1 MKTQKLLKILT
12 LAIGFLTAGFSFGL
26 NGDIFEIKPCDEN
39 GLPKDYGASITKP
52 LTSGDAIYFNVRLIG
67 RDYHEGT
74 TSFGRWYLEHKGSA
88 DEILDSLSA
97 PLMLGIYV
105 SGKVQYAELHKCL
118 EGGVDGTSRFTDL
131 VFKYVTKPGD
141 VALPIVL
148 QTSGGPASDVLF
160 DDASYMIYN
169 TGKWALKNAHGDTC
183 NLWYWEASEAATAEI
198 PEAFWRAIESPDDPS
213 GERTQDSSLAKCNFY
228 VQTVDFDDT
237 WQIAKG
243 EADELWRSVHERSTI
258 TADGLTPKLKAIAA
272 PTEKVTLYVWSD
284 NEEAVFVKSSELVD
298 LQNSN
303 VPGDTVKTH
312 IGTVTIAGG
321 QVYADFQIE
330 GANGGQGRTANLI
343 LSPWKNY
350 NYSDATGARIIDYVK
365 VPVKCLE
372 PLPPTITVETDRQI
386 AYANGNYMVYGA
398 VLSVYLSEAY
408 TADMVV
414 KITPTLSDGNAA
426 EMGDY
431 LRFSETQTEVTA
443 LPDYQIPTVTIPAGS
458 TAKKQLYVF
467 ILRGDT
473 RTSGTSRI
481 VFTPSVEDAAAQ
493 SFIKNTITAG
503 MQVVAEKPVI
513 TLPEEGAEFFGICGS
528 ETPFNLV
535 VEDTYADSSDFAEGY
550 QILVKYRPTDLWAP
564 LNGRY
569 CIGEGGALYLI
580 DEKASGIDRKTT
592 KLPTLN
598 YPVSGEAIQSQVK
611 VVSPISGKESEIRNF
626 VAKIKAPRLSDVI
639 EATDK
644 YEFREG
650 EQGQFKITISEPN
663 DTGNTIY
670 AFLKASDNIKAGMLS
685 GTPLFVVCEDTDLT
699 KTRGLA
705 INKNNSETS
714 VSRIKFLDGLGEE
727 AGGLSVQF
735 EVVLCSTSR
744 YDESKIIPGYDSNY
758 LNLTVIN
765 EEPAIKRIEMNGIE
779 SEVDGYTYPNK
790 YPKGMMRK
798 FVAVVDDKGAYDKTT
813 TEVGEE
819 FQCKWTIKREG
830 MNYGDPVTKLGD
842 PAANPF
848 EFNFPQAGKWTI
860 RLQVKDKDM
869 DDWAATDYEV
879 HVNILDNPFVEIT
892 SDETYSENEKSKTI
906 KVGLSY
912 WDDNYFDTLKVKVTV
927 DNWVAG
933 KENYGYFILD
943 GAFKSTDPA
952 DGDNVYYVDLR
963 NQAPADIRITQ
974 LDGTENS
981 SLYGF
986 KVTAEVVST
995 TILPTSGQSANT
1007 YYLKAENQVLVNNVA
1022 PQCEMIPEP
1031 STNRWVV
1038 SGGVDKTH
1046 PLNWKVKSDVIN
1058 DFTGLWEGGAT
1069 NGVKVSIFGPV
1080 NATEFYV
1087 SEATSGT
1094 FYPDFGDMQGD
1105 VDVTFLFEDKDGGSV
1120 TYVYQYKVT
1129 PSKFLITSA
1138 HGPGG
1143 GLATSPLSRKYA
1155 LLDTLGSGHTYAK
1168 DVTFS
1173 SADNFRLKWNCGTRT
1188 YAEVY
1193 AFGYKVANPIDD
1205 GKLNNG
1211 QDIPIDS
1218 AGFHQPLTGDG
1229 VDFYNYPLASISNH
1243 NERVD
1248 SFFYCWFIHTTDKDG
1263 KTSSSILG
1271 DTFSPEGLEP
1281 GKVAVGR
1288 VPLPTEETKDG
1299 NYINTEVEAI
1309 FAKEYLPED
1318 NLGDINLDGIPDAFA
1333 HKEWGAGNMIKLASG
1348 GEEVENN
1355 LINLAKFNGDGDTLP
1370 KVYMGG
1376 NNNFNYAP
1384 IGPEFTA
1391 RLEIR
1396 GFHDGL
1402 NNLGTSQARF
1412 CDIDEDG
1419 MPKREK
1425 GKLVNAS
1432 ELLAW
1437 RAFKKAKWEAKR
1449 DELLA
1454 EDPEATVEPFDEA
1467 MLPTNATDL
1476 AEWSPEPS
1484 SKNFPRMDPTVEDTD
1499 GDGFPDGWEYYIW
1512 YRAHVTA
1519 RVPDSKVRY
1528 ERFNPDNILVG
1539 IEISADDV
1547 EARFNPCVP
1556 LSGSEYGDDPDFDK
1570 DGLSDLEELA
1580 IGTNPC
1586 HWDTDGDGMCDGWE
1600 VSVNLDPLSASDKN
1614 ANADGDFMAYLDLG
1628 DVPGVTNVDGTVTF
1642 YPLLVRGVDYSI
1654 ESEEDEDGNLILL
1667 PETFALTGDIKN
1679 TLALTVK
1686 GLTTQVK
1693 NEDGV
1698 IEDVPVYYGLE
1709 SDKDIWGK
1717 QLVES
1722 MEKAIVNLRSTD
1734 LNKGV
1739 DFGIKLVL
1747 LHNQV
1752 RDAIGFDPRTAW
1764 NNVDG
1769 YVANR
1774 WNPEKNKAIG
1784 GKDTTGIAVN
1794 TRAYGAYDEYL
1805 VMKYRKEVLK
1815 DSEAVNTKDIWKT
1828 LLAMTTNPSVIKVQI
1843 IDTEVEEDTSNDDG
1857 VIDDTSSTNAVT
1869 VVTTNSTTTATQ
1881 NTDKTA
1887 TGVIAEL
1894 LDKAFKEA
1902 ESSKATRKGHGADT
1916 DGDGVPD
1923 GWELYMGRSPS
1934 ATPGD
1939 EEDGIG
1945 KKEAHDFDD
1954 DGLNYTAEF
1963 AGTDS
1968 CNAYKDCASIYNH
1981 HPGKSS
1987 SWYNK
1992 FFPTNPGNLDDIKE
2006 AADTDNDG
2014 IDDGDEG
2021 AGFSM
2026 DFYNGGSLYHELK
2039 LSFFYGDPDDDG
2051 LSTCI
2056 RGAGMNPCTVDT
2068 DLDGIPDGWEMQHAG
2083 VPVNA
2088 RTRSVVAPKGV
2099 DETSASKVRE
2109 IKLVDATYIADG
2121 IYKKSDD
2128 NNTNNTTTS
2137 GTNDT
2142 DNVVA
2147 VTTNTTSN
2155 AKAVI
2160 YIAGGMDATWKG
2172 DAGSEIGDKG
2182 LSGDTLLGTA
2192 RDIDFDHDGL
2202 QNYQEYYIQAVRH
2215 FRYDDIST
2223 PLMGRIMTESGSRY
2237 TQTFKG
2243 YLEFNPA
2250 DATNFVAMAR
2260 SAWGWNDPVINSR
2273 VNLVKDEFSSSALEP
2288 WTAEGWRNL
2297 GYFAPPA
2304 RHWDRALVSGVL
2316 TQPLYM
2322 LPVTKKMSDNSAV
2335 AGYATTDPR
2344 MADTDGDGMDDF
2356 YEMFHGLNPILGA
2369 DVSDPTDTYWA
2380 YFGKRGDI
2388 ISAVYNQAIDP
2399 LLGASSL
2406 STFNA
2411 YNNEWTRSSF
2421 NRDGALMGEGNTA
2434 YITAPMAYDPVMYP
2448 WLQGT
2453 AMADSDG
2460 DGIRNDEE
2468 RILANV
2474 TDPMPRHTDPTPL
2487 WFTERTTPIS
2497 FVRQYYVWPEQLLSM
2512 PWSPGTKTEYQTAA
2526 YSILS
2531 STDYMYS
2538 FEEGEGYDTDGDFKY
2553 DGAEVVTAFTRETDP
2568 LKFDDPNRRQALWL
2582 NGFDAFAM
2590 SPYLQGRAIS
2600 APDLLKQFTVECWAR
2615 PEKGDADQTII
2626 DRSFWYPGDNLA
2638 SDVAA
2643 IRANFRIGISSN
2655 GRIYGM
2661 FDNNKSIES
2670 GSETTKSCQ
2679 YVNGPKLE
2687 LNEWAHVALTFDG
2700 TTLKLYINGETKT
2713 EWMATTKLI
2722 PANGVIQITQNPD
2735 DVNNF
2740 PVNAYTYR
2748 KGAFFI
2754 GARSKIYREVD
2765 LTLDIQARKE
2775 NYTDFFG
2782 GYVDEVRIWDG
2793 ARTAEEIKSNYR
2805 KRFGFAEALDNR
2817 ENVMNSWLNGATRNN
2832 NDDRANLPPE
2842 LLFHYNFV
2850 TLPGAVDPN
2859 MVAKTPAGFISQV
2872 VDVANGAQYA
2882 QNPDVTA
2889 SCPAG
2894 RSPTINEDICVG
2906 WWYNTPHKSTVYTDY
2921 RVIPWIKNTVMHL
2934 PPVDGSAID
2943 SFLYSEQF
2951 GAGYTPATEHGLKK
2965 YTFNNTAQ
2973 PYSSYLLHLDLYQ
2986 KYFQAEHIESQL
2998 GTGFERVRQ
3007 MAEFALRTSFM
3018 ASTDILPLGG
3028 AYAKTCPK
3036 MWDGAVADAWE
3047 LTLSDSDADSL
3058 PDWWEEYCTN
3068 NYGPE
3073 SMPLDW
3079 NTIVSH
3085 PKGSMTAGEAYK
3097 LDIFAGMQPGS
3108 GDINPDYQA
3117 TIDADGDNLPDW
3129 WETLY
3134 AINDSSDVDD
3144 NDGDGLSNWAEYL
3157 MSEVF
3162 TLTNELG
3169 NRVRFDP
3176 TKPISVMGSEDLD
3189 YFFKI
3194 GELYAGEIFSDHD
3207 FIEDELEDTWSYNS
3221 NLNAS
3226 RNVWDAEADQDEDS
3240 WTNYEE
3246 ARYNYYSRTI
3256 VGPVVSHNLNNV
3268 EFKDMPIPTL
3278 HLTFRYNGNQELRIL
3293 DKDQNGESDSGSYA
3307 VLAPLVI
3314 KTYTDNRLI
3323 IHDADYTI
3331 HPGSGV
3337 GAEHIVGPWKSQIV
3351 AGSLTPGFINSQD
3364 VMLEYAEMG
3373 VSDNVDVE
3381 LINTTSYV
3389 HMYGF
3394 YDGRQTVT
3402 YDDYKWLRNVLGA
3415 GNVNLLGS
3423 DLTWKD
3429 FGDEF
3434 TLRGTFESEEREMY
3448 YGETKIGVLNLTT
3461 GEYKLDLAQLSTIVP
3476 NEVSAALKNSLL
3488 QIRYISNVPGL
3499 QGRKVEV
3506 YLGEAGNGFVRGGK
3520 NTIVAFYDLDLNG
3533 EYTPGEP
3540 FGTAFNVD
3548 VSWRQGKAEIEL
3560 TDVNPIISRLDLA
3573 TGISDRSAIYG
3584 SDESHDRSN
3593 TVGRLMVNDFERVRV
3608 VRRYTVIRKQ
3618 SAEGKITESLAYLP
3632 VQKVVLDKI
3641 LTKTP
3646 NVDREIKN
3654 TRSYLMEGDFLVD
3667 GELDIDWS
3675 ALKDEAIDHPNVK
3688 DGIYGQLDL
3697 THIVYEIF
3705 LGDGTLPEQNQ
3716 KADNSTANAHSVLL
3730 VRRFDSNDMRPTP
3743 EAISPGSKDIQVLR
3757 TNPIFKWKLPNP
3769 AVPNMVHDGYT
3780 AFKIEIRKDG
3790 TTVWDSGCQRA
3801 PARDIDGVYTFEADA
3816 YIGDELKNNE
3826 TYTWRVSMY
3835 NAKFKD
3841 DKWSSESSF
3850 RMTVPEK
3857 IAGYADIP
3865 VCVKYFGP
3873 SKVKDASTFVVE
3885 AFKTPDFTGIPA
3897 ARVVVDD
3904 VASVTAVGVS
3914 HSTNAVLRGLST
3926 GKYFLRAYADMNA
3939 GSAVKRKRDSFE
3951 SWGYACGRGKTVSRI
3966 YAPIEFELTSK
3977 NGFEKPIDIYIED
3990 VDTNGNS
3997 LPDAWEYV
4005 TNGGKLDV
4013 GTKNLDG
4020 DIDGTFSIASVLSDY
4035 LRDKVVSGL
4044 HADAF
4049 NNYIIT
4055 SFMSP
4060 KMMAL
4065 ALGYNPDTVTV
4076 GSNGSIQVESKV
4088 ESVEIKSVSFDNNG
4102 NVVVEIEGQLNTSSG
4117 NAGGLGIIPVEGETK
4132 KTVTCQVL
4140 WKSSLSDTEWTVKAE
4155 KKVVVG
4161 NGAETID
4168 ISGVGSEASGFFKV
4182 VVTE

>member
-330 GANGGQGRTANLI
+330 GADGGQGRTANLI

-503 MQVVAEKPVI
+503 MQVVAEAPVI
-513 TLPEEGAEFFGICGS
+513 IQPAEASKFYAICG
-528 ETPFNLV
+528 
-535 VEDTYADSSDFAEGY
+535 EDTPLELEVSDTFADSSDVDTGY
-550 QILVKYRPTDLWAP
+550 QIWVKYR
-564 LNGRY
+564 NGDTY
-569 CIGEGGALYLI
+569 KKLDGAYYIGEGGALYLL
-580 DEKASGIDRKTT
+580 DENATGVDRKTT
-592 KLPTLN
+592 IRPVLN
-598 YPVSGEAIQSQVK
+598 YPTSSTDEIPHKSQIK
-611 VVSPISGKESEIRNF
+611 IKSPISGKESVVVNF
-626 VAKIKAPRLSDVI
+626 DAIIKEARKSFVI
-639 EATDK
+639 ETNDT

-650 EQGQFKITISEPN
+650 EQGTFQITLSEPN

-685 GTPLFVVCEDTDLT
+685 GTPLFVVCDDTDLT

-714 VSRIKFLDGLGEE
+714 KSKIKFLDGLGDD

-735 EVVLCSTSR
+735 EVVLCSTST
-744 YDESKIIPGYDSNY
+744 YDKDKILPGYDSNY
-758 LNLTVIN
+758 LNLTVYN
-765 EEPAIKRIEMNGIE
+765 EEPVIKRLEMNGIE

-830 MNYGDPVTKLGD
+830 MTYGDPITLKGN
-842 PAANPF
+842 PANNPL

-869 DDWAATDYEV
+869 DDWAETDYEV

-892 SDETYSENEKSKTI
+892 ADEAYNENEKSKTI

-927 DNWVAG
+927 DNWVTG
-933 KENYGYFILD
+933 KENYGYFTLD

-952 DGDNVYYVDLR
+952 DGDNVYYVELR
-963 NQAPADIRITQ
+963 NAAPVDIRITE

-1007 YYLKAENQVLVNNVA
+1007 YYLKDEKQVLVNNVA
-1022 PQCEMIPEP
+1022 PICEMIPEP

-1046 PLNWKVKSDVIN
+1046 PLNWKVRSDVIN
-1058 DFTGLWEGGAT
+1058 DFTGLWEGVAT

-1080 NATEFYV
+1080 NAREFYV
-1087 SEATSGT
+1087 SEATSDT

-1120 TYVYQYKVT
+1120 TYVYQYKVR

-1155 LLDTLGSGHTYAK
+1155 LLDTLGEGHTFAK
-1168 DVTFS
+1168 EVTFS
-1173 SADNFRLKWNCGTRT
+1173 SAEDFRLKWNCGNRT

-1193 AFGYKVANPIDD
+1193 AFGYKVANPVDD
-1205 GKLNNG
+1205 GNLDNKK
-1211 QDIPIDS
+1211 DT
-1218 AGFHQPLTGDG
+1218 ALTPDG
-1229 VDFYNYPLASISNH
+1229 SYKSDAVDFYKYPLASLAKY

-1248 SFFYCWFIHTTDKDG
+1248 SFFYCWLIHTMDKDG
-1263 KTSSSILG
+1263 KVSSSILG
-1271 DTFSPEGLEP
+1271 DTFSPEGIQP
-1281 GKVAVGR
+1281 GKVATGR

-1318 NLGDINLDGIPDAFA
+1318 NLGDINLDGIPDVFA
-1333 HKEWGAGNMIKLASG
+1333 HKEWAAGNMIKLASG
-1348 GEEVENN
+1348 GEEVNNN
-1355 LINLAKFNGDGDTLP
+1355 LINLAKFNGDGDSLP
-1370 KVYMGG
+1370 KVYVGG
-1376 NNNFNYAP
+1376 NGNLNYAP

-1396 GFHDGL
+1396 GFHEGL
-1402 NNLGTSQARF
+1402 NNLSTSQARF
-1412 CDIDEDG
+1412 CDMGDDG
-1419 MPKREK
+1419 MPKRNK
-1425 GKLVNAS
+1425 NKLVNAD

-1437 RAFKKAKWEAKR
+1437 RAFKKAQWEAKR

-1499 GDGFPDGWEYYIW
+1499 GDGFPDGWEYYLW
-1512 YRAHVTA
+1512 YTAHVTA
-1519 RVPDSKVRY
+1519 RVPNSKVRY
-1528 ERFNPDNILVG
+1528 ERFNYNDILVG
-1539 IEISADDV
+1539 TEISPDEV
-1547 EARFNPCVP
+1547 EERFNPCVE
-1556 LSGSEYGDDPDFDK
+1556 LSPAVYKEYPDFDN
-1570 DGLSDLEELA
+1570 DGLSDLEELV

-1600 VSVNLDPLSASDKN
+1600 VLFGLDPLAASDKS
-1614 ANADGDFMAYLDLG
+1614 ANADGDFMAYIDLAQ
-1628 DVPGVTNVDGTVTF
+1628 VPGVDNKDGTYTF
-1642 YPLLVRGVDYSI
+1642 YPLLVRGKDYSVATV
-1654 ESEEDEDGNLILL
+1654 EDEDGNEKID
-1667 PETFALTGDIKN
+1667 PSTFTFLRDIKN
-1679 TLALTVK
+1679 TRKLIVK
-1686 GLTTQVK
+1686 GKVAGKTETG
-1693 NEDGV
+1693 ED
-1698 IEDVPVYYGLE
+1698 IPMYYGRE
-1709 SDKDIWGK
+1709 KDGDIWGRK
-1717 QLVES
+1717 LVES
-1722 MEKAIVNLRSTD
+1722 MTLET
-1734 LNKGV
+1734 V
-1739 DFGIKLVL
+1739 DFKMSDKTIEGVKFELDYVL
-1747 LHNQV
+1747 LHDQV
-1752 RDAIGFDPRTAW
+1752 RIAVGFDPRTGWYSNAK
-1764 NNVDG
+1764 G
-1769 YVANR
+1769 FVAAR
-1774 WNPEKNKAIG
+1774 WENSANPEAG
-1784 GKDTTGIAVN
+1784 RAVN
-1794 TRAYGAYDEYL
+1794 TRKYCAYDEYL
-1805 VMKYRKEVLK
+1805 LMKYRREIKNAPGFDDENPWGTILR
-1815 DSEAVNTKDIWKT
+1815 N
-1828 LLAMTTNPSVIKVQI
+1828 TTNPSVIKVEV
-1843 IDTEVEEDTSNDDG
+1843 IDTPTDDQ
-1857 VIDDTSSTNAVT
+1857 SS
-1869 VVTTNSTTTATQ
+1869 TTNSTVDVETSTNVT
-1881 NTDKTA
+1881 NA
-1887 TGVIAEL
+1887 TGVNVTNATGVVSEL
-1894 LDKAFKEA
+1894 LDKAFKE
-1902 ESSKATRKGHGADT
+1902 SGSNKSTVKGHGADSN
-1916 DGDGVPD
+1916 GNGVPD
-1923 GWELYMGRSPS
+1923 GWELYMGRN
-1934 ATPGD
+1934 PGLAINDKNQILKPGEAD
-1939 EEDGIG
+1939 EDIP
-1945 KKEAHDFDD
+1945 DD
-1954 DGLNYTAEF
+1954 DGTTFDGDKLPYVLEY
-1963 AGTDS
+1963 AGVDS
-1968 CNAYKDCASIYNH
+1968 CNAYRDCPSIYNN
-1981 HPGKSS
+1981 HPEISGTG
-1987 SWYNK
+1987 WYNK
-1992 FFPTNPGNLDDIKE
+1992 FFPTNPGGFESAEYGYE
-2006 AADTDNDG
+2006 AEELRFEGADTDGDG
-2014 IDDGDEG
+2014 IDDDKE
-2021 AGFSM
+2021 FSKFCI
-2026 DFYNGGSLYHELK
+2026 DFYNAGNWYSKLELTFIYGS
-2039 LSFFYGDPDDDG
+2039 PVDDG
-2051 LSTCI
+2051 TTCI
-2056 RGAGMNPCTVDT
+2056 RGGGLNPCSIDT

-2083 VPVNA
+2083 VPVDA
-2088 RTRSVVAPKGV
+2088 SAMKTVAPWHLENPAIERILGV
-2099 DETSASKVRE
+2099 KIAEGTF
-2109 IKLVDATYIADG
+2109 IADG
-2121 IYKKSDD
+2121 IYKTPESD
-2128 NNTNNTTTS
+2128 TNIVS
-2137 GTNDT
+2137 
-2142 DNVVA
+2142 VVDSDG
-2147 VTTNTTSN
+2147 TNTTSN
-2155 AKAVI
+2155 IVI
-2160 YIAGGMDATWKG
+2160 VTPDNNNGKSGVYIAGGMDPTWAG
-2172 DAGSEIGDKG
+2172 DAKTDYHNEDK
-2182 LSGDTLLGTA
+2182 LLGTV
-2192 RDIDFDHDGL
+2192 RDVDFDHDGL
-2202 QNYQEYYIQAVRH
+2202 QNYQEYLIQAVRH
-2215 FRYDDIST
+2215 LRYDDIST
-2223 PLMGRIMTESGSRY
+2223 PLMGRLLTESPSGNHSQKFHGYVPFDAGS
-2237 TQTFKG
+2237 
-2243 YLEFNPA
+2243 
-2250 DATNFVAMAR
+2250 ATNFVEIAKFYYGA
-2260 SAWGWNDPVINSR
+2260 ATVNSR
-2273 VNLVKDEFSSSALEP
+2273 VNYVKDDATSSYTEP
-2288 WTAEGWRNL
+2288 WTEDGWRNL
-2297 GYFAPPA
+2297 GYFASPV
-2304 RHWDRALVSGVL
+2304 RHWDAATLSGNAYMF
-2316 TQPLYM
+2316 PLI
-2322 LPVTKKMSDNSAV
+2322 KKMAIHSSDSYPV
-2335 AGYATTDPR
+2335 AGYASSDPR
-2344 MADTDGDGMDDF
+2344 MADTDGDGMDDY
-2356 YEMFHGLNPILGA
+2356 YEMFHGLNPILGNDA
-2369 DVSDPTDTYWA
+2369 DRVDDSQWG
-2380 YFGKRGDI
+2380 YFTAKQGDI
-2388 ISAVYNQAIDP
+2388 ISLTYQMG
-2399 LLGASSL
+2399 GATESEDDSA
-2406 STFNA
+2406 STISISA
-2411 YNNEWTRSSF
+2411 YRNEWTNPSFHRSSGG
-2421 NRDGALMGEGNTA
+2421 GADIGA
-2434 YITAPMAYDPVMYP
+2434 VKAFDPVLYP

-2453 AMADSDG
+2453 AMVDSDG
-2460 DGIRNDEE
+2460 DGMRNEEE

-2474 TDPMPRHTDPTPL
+2474 ADPMPRHTDPTPL

-2497 FVRQYYVWPEQLLSM
+2497 FVSQYYRISYPVKWRVTAYNDTPGISM
-2512 PWSPGTKTEYQTAA
+2512 SLHRGSEY
-2526 YSILS
+2526 
-2531 STDYMYS
+2531 DEYMFS

-2553 DGAEVVTAFTRETDP
+2553 DGAEIIKAFSNATDP
-2568 LKFDDPNRRQALWL
+2568 LKFDDPDRRQALWL
-2582 NGFDAFAM
+2582 DGVNSFVM
-2590 SPYLQGRAIS
+2590 SPFSQYRVLNGQ
-2600 APDLLKQFTVECWAR
+2600 DLLKQFTVECWVR
-2615 PEKGDADQTII
+2615 PEMEGKAQTII
-2626 DRSFWYPGDNLA
+2626 DRSFWYYGDHVN
-2638 SDVAA
+2638 SDVSA
-2643 IRANFRIGISSN
+2643 IRANFRIGLYEDGSV
-2655 GRIYGM
+2655 YGM
-2661 FDNNKSIES
+2661 FDNNKALES
-2670 GSETTKSCQ
+2670 GAESSKSCQ
-2679 YVNGPKLE
+2679 FVKGRKLNT
-2687 LNEWAHVALTFDG
+2687 NEWAHVALTFDG
-2700 TTLKLYINGETKT
+2700 DALKLYIDGE
-2713 EWMATTKLI
+2713 MASVAHTDLI
-2722 PANGVIQITQNPD
+2722 PANGVYNIVQDPG
-2735 DVNNF
+2735 NF
-2740 PVNAYTYR
+2740 ETFPADTYR
-2748 KGAFFI
+2748 AKSGALFI
-2754 GARSKIYREVD
+2754 GARPVKAADVAGDAFDIGFSAFRNYRE
-2765 LTLDIQARKE
+2765 
-2775 NYTDFFG
+2775 FFG
-2782 GYVDEVRIWDG
+2782 GYVDEVRVWDG
-2793 ARTAEEIKSNYR
+2793 ARTAEEIKGNYR
-2805 KRFGFAEALDNR
+2805 KRFGFNEATQNR
-2817 ENVMNSWLNGATRNN
+2817 DEVLKSFLKGGSRNN
-2832 NDDRANLPPE
+2832 NDGMPNLPTE

-2850 TLPGAVDPN
+2850 TLPGAVNASD
-2859 MVAKTPAGFISQV
+2859 VAKTPAGFKSQV
-2872 VDVANGAQYA
+2872 VDAAAYNGSYGAKSPFVAT
-2882 QNPDVTA
+2882 D
-2889 SCPAG
+2889 
-2894 RSPTINEDICVG
+2894 INVG
-2906 WWYNTPHKSTVYTDY
+2906 WWADSALKSTVYNDY
-2921 RVIPWIKNTVMHL
+2921 RVVPWIKNTVEHL
-2934 PPVDGSAID
+2934 TPIDGAALD
-2943 SFLYSEQF
+2943 SFMYTDQF
-2951 GAGYTPATEHGLKK
+2951 GFGYTHATKHGLPN

-2973 PYSSYLLHLDLYQ
+2973 PYSSYYLHYG
-2986 KYFQAEHIESQL
+2986 FHFGAIQAEIIADQYGEGYSWVKDYSRF
-2998 GTGFERVRQ
+2998 TVRSL
-3007 MAEFALRTSFM
+3007 FSG
-3018 ASTDILPLGG
+3018 STDLVPLGG
-3028 AYAKTCPK
+3028 AFAKTCPK

-3047 LTLSDSDADSL
+3047 LTLADDDADGL
-3058 PDWWEEYCTN
+3058 ADWWEKLHATDID
-3068 NYGPE
+3068 
-3073 SMPLDW
+3073 SLSWDS
-3079 NTIVSH
+3079 IVERNGV
-3085 PKGSMTAGEAYK
+3085 KMTAGEAYK
-3097 LDIFAGMQPGS
+3097 LDIFAGMQPGA
-3108 GDINPDYQA
+3108 GEIKPEYQA
-3117 TIDADGDNLPDW
+3117 TIDSDGDNIPDW
-3129 WETLY
+3129 WEKFYGISESTD
-3134 AINDSSDVDD
+3134 IDD

-3157 MSEVF
+3157 LSEVF
-3162 TLTNELG
+3162 DLG
-3169 NRVRFDP
+3169 FTFDP
-3176 TKPISVMGSEDLD
+3176 TDAKSVNGFDLD
-3189 YFFKI
+3189 YFVKI

-3207 FIEDELEDTWSYNS
+3207 FIDDRQEDDWGMSY
-3221 NLNAS
+3221 AS
-3226 RNVWDAEADQDEDS
+3226 RYAWDADKDSDEDGWS
-3240 WTNYEE
+3240 NFAE
-3246 ARYNYYSRTI
+3246 ARYNDFTKSIIAPY
-3256 VGPVVSHNLNNV
+3256 VSHV
-3268 EFKDMPIPTL
+3268 IGDSEIKDMPIPTL
-3278 HLTFRYNGNQELRIL
+3278 KLTLRYNGKQPLSGNNSN
-3293 DKDQNGESDSGSYA
+3293 QNGDTQVSGS
-3307 VLAPLVI
+3307 LAPIVVQ
-3314 KTYTDNRLI
+3314 TYTDKDLI
-3323 IHDADYTI
+3323 KPDATFKVQ
-3331 HPGSGV
+3331 P
-3337 GAEHIVGPWKSQIV
+3337 GAEV
-3351 AGSLTPGFINSQD
+3351 ANTVYIGAWADKVVSGTLTPGHISATSFKLEFAQIDTDKCCTFLVRDLSKIDPIAAAKWPSNYYTEDYNTYLELLEKFGYGYIVLQSGEFKWSTFAEDRVIILTNEGSLQLVGKTIGKVDLITGDYSIDLGPLQD
-3364 VMLEYAEMG
+3364 ILTQEA
-3373 VSDNVDVE
+3373 
-3381 LINTTSYV
+3381 
-3389 HMYGF
+3389 
-3394 YDGRQTVT
+3394 
-3402 YDDYKWLRNVLGA
+3402 
-3415 GNVNLLGS
+3415 GS
-3423 DLTWKD
+3423 DSAPVFNVKQSV
-3429 FGDEF
+3429 
-3434 TLRGTFESEEREMY
+3434 LRFNYNAVVPALQANKLELFL
-3448 YGETKIGVLNLTT
+3448 GET
-3461 GEYKLDLAQLSTIVP
+3461 E
-3476 NEVSAALKNSLL
+3476 E
-3488 QIRYISNVPGL
+3488 
-3499 QGRKVEV
+3499 
-3506 YLGEAGNGFVRGGK
+3506 GFVKEGK
-3520 NTIVAFYDLDLNG
+3520 NTIIAFYDLDG
-3533 EYTPGEP
+3533 DGKYTPGEP
-3540 FGTAFNVD
+3540 MGTAVGVD
-3548 VSWRQGKAEIEL
+3548 VGWRQGKTVIEL

-3632 VQKVVLDKI
+3632 VQKEVLNKI
-3641 LTKTP
+3641 LTKTS
-3646 NVDREIKN
+3646 NGDSEIKN

-3705 LGDGTLPEQNQ
+3705 LGDGLLPEQNQ
-3716 KADNSTANAHSVLL
+3716 KADNSTADAHSVLL

-3743 EAISPGSKDIQVLR
+3743 EAISPGSKDIKVLR
-3757 TNPIFKWKLPNP
+3757 PNPIFKWKLPNP

-3790 TTVWDSGCQRA
+3790 TTVWDSGYQRA

-3850 RMTVPEK
+3850 RMTVHEK
-3857 IAGYADIP
+3857 IEGYADIP

-3904 VASVTAVGVS
+3904 AESVTAVGVS

-3951 SWGYACGRGKTVSRI
+3951 SWGYACGRDKTVSRI
-3966 YAPIEFELTSK
+3966 YSPIEFELTSK

-4020 DIDGTFSIASVLSDY
+4020 DIEGTFSIASVLSDY

-4044 HADAF
+4044 PADAF

-4088 ESVEIKSVSFDNNG
+4088 ESVEIKSVSFDANG
-4102 NVVVEIEGQLNTSSG
+4102 NVVVEIDGELNTAEG
-4117 NAGGLGIIPVEGETK
+4117 NTNGLGFITLEGETS

-4155 KKVVVG
+4155 KKVTVG
-4161 NGAETID
+4161 NGAQTID